1 LSKIFD
7 KFLSD
12 IHRRALLQARMPVLI
27 KVSESAK
34 KIIIDKGTDIRYG
47 ARPLRRA
54 MEKELVDPL
63 SRFIASQKL
72 YPGDVIDVELENDQ
86 LVFYRTIQ
94 QNEGII
100 S

>member
-1 LSKIFD
+1 
-7 KFLSD
+7 
-12 IHRRALLQARMPVLI
+12 MPVLI
-27 KVSESAK
+27 KVSPEAK
-34 KIIIDKGTDIRYG
+34 SHIIEKGTDIRFG

-72 YPGDVIDVELENDQ
+72 YPGDVIDVELENGN
-86 LVFYRTIQ
+86 LVFYRTIKMKD
-94 QNEGII
+94 GII